1 MNKFA
6 NIVCN
11 AHAYVNEFDKELDKM
26 EEAHFGD
33 EFSEALTAD
42 MHFAT
47 IKADYDFL
55 SERFTDEEIAEM
67 QEFVMDNL

>member
-6 NIVCN
+6 DIVCN
-11 AHAYVNEFDKELDKM
+11 AHAYANEFDKELDKM
-26 EEAHFGD
+26 VVAHTGELD
-33 EFSEALTAD
+33 DALSAD

-55 SERFTDEEIAEM
+55 SERLSDEEIAEM
-67 QEFVMDNL
+67 KEYVIDNL